1 MTCTTPS
8 RRHGATA
15 IVLALLMPCAS
26 PAQLPGKPLP
36 VLAWNTMGLAKS
48 GSGRSPTA
56 VTFPAAL
63 TALNGKRVTVS
74 GFMVPLEAK
83 AEQTRFLLTV
93 KPQDCEFCI
102 EGGPATFI
110 EVWSKPLRFSSKPFF
125 LAGTLR
131 LLHDDPS
138 GMYYRLDG
146 AGVAAVGSEIAH

>member
-1 MTCTTPS
+1 MNY
-8 RRHGATA
+8 R
-15 IVLALLMPCAS
+15 L
-26 PAQLPGKPLP
+26 QPGKLPL
-36 VLAWNTMGLAKS
+36 AEIAAFYRAS
-48 GSGRSPTA
+48 GS
-56 VTFPAAL
+56 
-63 TALNGKRVTVS
+63 VS